1 MRIFLAALFIF
12 ALAGRASAQDA
23 KIRAVHGSVEIL
35 SEGAKKPVSARQGDT
50 IIFGDT
56 LTTKKDALVHL
67 ELAGGAVILLKG
79 GTTFT
84 LAGNTQDPVAD
95 IPLGEFLIGLAQKLK
110 RGSSFRARTP
120 AAVAAVRGT
129 LFWGKTTEDKKA
141 QFAAIGHSIEVT
153 AYGKT
158 VTLKPGQQVA
168 VEFGHE
174 PSPLGATGATRAFLQ
189 TFAVGG
195 SLQGLE
201 KLADKNFK

>member
-1 MRIFLAALFIF
+1 MRILLAALFIF
-12 ALAGRASAQDA
+12 SLAARASAQDA
-23 KIRAVHGSVEIL
+23 RIRAVQGAVELVPEGSKKGVP
-35 SEGAKKPVSARQGDT
+35 AKKGDVF
-50 IIFGDT
+50 IFGDT
-56 LTTKKDALVHL
+56 LTTKKDALAHV

-79 GTTFT
+79 GSSFT
-84 LAGNTQDPVAD
+84 LAGDSQDPVVD
-95 IPLGEFLIGLAQKLK
+95 VTIGEFLIGLAQKLK

-129 LFWGKTTEDKKA
+129 LFWGKTTEDKTA
-141 QFAAIGHSIEVT
+141 EFAAIGHSIEVS

-189 TFAVGG
+189 TFSVGG

-201 KLADKNFK
+201 KLADKSFK